1 MTVDLLYE
9 YAVIVFWAV
18 VTLGPTYYLYQ
29 HVTDYRSR
37 AFGAIY
43 AIIVGPPLAGYTV
56 LEVLNLASAA
66 TAGLSPFLWQIG
78 FTLILFIIPVILY
91 FYIATLLFSSYY
103 VGGFAATIGAG
114 ADMLWPLYLV
124 LLLVVGAPMAL
135 GWQIAKGE

>member
-1 MTVDLLYE
+1 MTEELLYE
-9 YAVIVFWAV
+9 YAVIIFWMV
-18 VTLGPTYYLYQ
+18 VILVPSFYLYK

-37 AFGAIY
+37 AFAAFY
-43 AIIVGPPLAGYTV
+43 VIIVGPPIFGYTT
-56 LEVLNLASAA
+56 LEVLSLASAA

-103 VGGFAATIGAG
+103 VGGFAAAIGAG

-124 LLLVVGAPMAL
+124 MLLIVGIPMAF
-135 GWQIAKGE
+135 GWQIAKN